1 MFESILPLTLAFLVA
16 AFMLLYLAIKAI
28 MQAWQ
33 SSNLSEDSEG
43 KWGWWIELKTENPSY
58 LYYFGP
64 FSTPNE
70 AEKLKVGYVQDLA
83 EEKAKVTAT
92 TVLWCKPKQLT
103 CGQPVSSALSGCA

>member
-1 MFESILPLTLAFLVA
+1 MFESTLPLTFTFLVTL
-16 AFMLLYLAIKAI
+16 FMLLYLAIKAI
-28 MQAWQ
+28 VQAWQ

-64 FSTPNE
+64 FSTPKE
-70 AEKLKVGYVQDLA
+70 AETLKLGYIQDLA
-83 EEKAKVTAT
+83 EENATVTTA

-103 CGQPVSSALSGCA
+103 CGEPASTALPGCA